1 VHTGFWQG
9 DLSER
14 DHLEY
19 LGIDGKI
26 ILNGSSICEMG
37 KHGLDYSGSG

>member
-9 DLSER
+9 NLKEG

-19 LGIDGKI
+19 LDIDGRI

-37 KHGLDYSGSG
+37 RHGLDCSGSG